1 MYAPK
6 FFTKCESHFIFFY
19 LLTII
24 KENFESY
31 YECFLK
37 GGNVFY
43 RASSI
48 TNFFNAYS
56 HAPYNGAGIP
66 KWPNKLLWF
75 T

>member
-6 FFTKCESHFIFFY
+6 FFTKCISLFFIFY

-24 KENFESY
+24 KEHFESY

-43 RASSI
+43 RASNI
-48 TNFFNAYS
+48 TNFPQISTGFQGN
-56 HAPYNGAGIP
+56 P
-66 KWPNKLLWF
+66 KWPNKVLWSP
-75 T
+75 